1 MQRIL
6 DRRRESE
13 TGPTRRY
20 AFQSPEGGGAL
31 AAKKA
36 LAVLGVAVLASAL
49 PALGNADVRVGVYD
63 NPPKVYVDDAG
74 TARGLFPE
82 LVDAIAACE
91 GWTIHYVDG
100 TWTEGLAR
108 LSAGEIDLMVDV
120 AYTSSRAD
128 LYAFTQETVLVNWG
142 IVYARKGLE
151 ISALP
156 DLDGLR
162 VAVMR
167 GSTHTVD
174 PGGIVDL
181 ANRFAIS
188 CTFLEVENYE
198 AVFELLDRGEADAGV
213 VNRVFGLENESKH
226 AVERT
231 PILFNPSEI
240 RFALPKGGSLTP
252 FLIERIDANLARWKT
267 DSKSVYYGALDRNLF
282 AFEKPV
288 TVIRWPPWLFPTLAA
303 AAVMIAALAVAV
315 VVVRHNVRK
324 RTLVEEALLKSEERF
339 ELAMRGANDG
349 VWDWDILTD
358 KAYYSPRWASML
370 GYTRE
375 EMERE
380 VSEFRSLV
388 HPDDRERTQK
398 LEDDYLAGRTDRYET
413 EFRMRHRDGHYVHIL
428 SRAFLVRRESDGAP
442 VRMVGTHVDI
452 TARRV
457 TEEALGRSEAY
468 LRTLI
473 ENMPIDFWALDRD
486 LRYTMQSPT
495 SRAAVGDV
503 IGVRADEVDV
513 PGPLR
518 GRWIDENRRA
528 LAGETVQ
535 SEYDIVTKSGEART
549 YFSNV
554 APVCVGGVIEAL
566 IGTSMD
572 ITTRRAAEEALR
584 KSEAYLRTII
594 DNIPVDFFSIDRDF
608 RYTMQSPTSKATIGD
623 LVGRRVDE
631 VGIPEPYRNRWLSE
645 LRRVL
650 AGENLQTEYDLFG
663 PSGEVRT
670 YQTNAAPVRVDGVP
684 VAIVGTSIDITER
697 TRAAQELQLA
707 KERAEA
713 ADHLKSA
720 FLATMSHELRTPLN
734 SIIGFTGILLQELAG
749 PLHDEQKK
757 QLSMVQTSA
766 RHLLALINDVL
777 DISKIEAGQMKVET
791 APFSLP
797 DLIIEISGVARPLA
811 EKKGLAL
818 QVKVAADVGIL
829 RSDRRRVGQIL
840 MNLLSNAVKFTSSG
854 RVRVDCRLNGD
865 WVVVSVA
872 DTGIGMKKE
881 DVAKLFVPF
890 QQVDSGLT
898 RNYEGTGLG
907 LSISKRLV
915 TLLGGDISVES
926 EPGRGS
932 TFAFRLPILGRRTE

>member
-1 MQRIL
+1 MSPPIACRTL
-6 DRRRESE
+6 DRRREGE
-13 TGPTRRY
+13 PGRTARR
-20 AFQSPEGGGAL
+20 AIQSSEGGGAV
-31 AAKKA
+31 AARA
-36 LAVLGVAVLASAL
+36 ERAVIGAVLFAVGVSLLAF
-49 PALGNADVRVGVYD
+49 GNIDVRVGVYD

-82 LVDAIAACE
+82 LLDAIAAHE
-91 GWTIHYVDG
+91 GWTVHYVYG

-108 LSAGEIDLMVDV
+108 LSAGEIGLMVDV
-120 AYTSSRAD
+120 AVTASREE
-128 LYAFTQETVLVNWG
+128 LYAFTKETILVNWG

-151 ISALP
+151 IPSLP

-181 ANRFAIS
+181 AHRFGIS
-188 CTFLEVENYE
+188 CTFVEVDTYDE
-198 AVFELLDRGEADAGV
+198 VFQLLDRGAADAGV
-213 VNRVFGLENESKH
+213 VNRVFGLANESKY
-226 AVERT
+226 AVVRT

-240 RFALPKGGSLTP
+240 RFALPKGGALTP
-252 FLIERIDANLARWKT
+252 YLIARIDADLVAWKADPT
-267 DSKSVYYGALDRNLF
+267 SPYYAALDRNLF
-282 AFEKPV
+282 GAEKPA
-288 TVIRWPPWLFPTLAA
+288 TVIRWPPWLLPTLVSAG
-303 AAVMIAALAVAV
+303 VVIAALGAAFLAVRREIRRRAAAEAAL
-315 VVVRHNVRK
+315 
-324 RTLVEEALLKSEERF
+324 RTSEERF
-339 ELAMRGANDG
+339 ELAMRGTSDG
-349 VWDWDILTD
+349 VWDWDILAD
-358 KAYYSPRWASML
+358 KAYYSPRWAAML

-375 EMERE
+375 QMEHE
-380 VSEFRSLV
+380 VGEFRSLI
-388 HPDDRERTQK
+388 HPDDRDRVQK
-398 LEDDYLAGRTDRYET
+398 LEDDYLSGRADRYET

-452 TARRV
+452 TALR
-457 TEEALGRSEAY
+457 RSEAY

-473 ENMPIDFWALDRD
+473 ENMPVDFWALDRD
-486 LRYTMQSPT
+486 FRYTMQSPT

-503 IGVRADEVDV
+503 IGIRADEVDV
-513 PGPLR
+513 PASLR
-518 GRWIDENRRA
+518 ETWMDENRRA

-535 SEYDIVTKSGEART
+535 GEYDIVTRAGEVRT
-549 YFSNV
+549 YLSNV
-554 APVCVGGVIEAL
+554 APVRVGEEVEAL

-572 ITTRRAAEEALR
+572 ITNRRLAEEALR

-594 DNIPVDFFSIDRDF
+594 DNIPVDFFSIDRDL
-608 RYTMQSPTSKATIGD
+608 RYTMQSPTSKAMIGD

-631 VGIPEPYRNRWLSE
+631 AGIPEPYRERWLGE

-650 AGENLQTEYDLFG
+650 SGESLATEYELLG
-663 PSGEVRT
+663 AEGEVRT
-670 YQTNAAPVRVDGVP
+670 YQTNVAPVRVDGVP
-684 VAIVGTSIDITER
+684 LAVVGTSIDITER

-749 PLHDEQKK
+749 PLNDEQRR

-777 DISKIEAGQMKVET
+777 DISKIEAGQMKIEEV
-791 APFSLP
+791 PFSLS
-797 DLIIEISGVARPLA
+797 DLIVEVSGVARPLA
-811 EKKGLAL
+811 EKKGLEL
-818 QVKVAADVGIL
+818 RVVVAPDVDVL

-854 RVRVDCRLNGD
+854 EIRVGGRLEGD
-865 WVVVSVA
+865 WAVVSVA

-881 DVAKLFVPF
+881 DLAKLFVPF

-907 LSISKRLV
+907 LSISRRLV
-915 TLLGGDISVES
+915 TLLGGDITVES

-932 TFAFRLPILGRRTE
+932 TFTFRVPILGSGSA

>member
-1 MQRIL
+1 M
-6 DRRRESE
+6 
-13 TGPTRRY
+13 
-20 AFQSPEGGGAL
+20 

-36 LAVLGVAVLASAL
+36 LALFCVFALVAAL
-49 PALGNADVRVGVYD
+49 PALGNVDVRVGVYD
-63 NPPKVYVDDAG
+63 NSPKVYVDDAG
-74 TARGLFPE
+74 IARGLFPE
-82 LVDAIAACE
+82 LVDAIAARE
-91 GWTIHYVDG
+91 GWTIHYADG

-108 LSAGEIDLMVDV
+108 LAKGEIDLMVDV
-120 AYTSSRAD
+120 AYTSSRAE

-142 IVYARKGLE
+142 IVYARKGLD
-151 ISALP
+151 IASLP

-213 VNRVFGLENESKH
+213 VNRVFGLENASKH

-240 RFALPKGGSLTP
+240 RFALPKNGFLTP
-252 FLIERIDANLARWKT
+252 VLIERIDADLAEWKA
-267 DSKSVYYGALDRNLF
+267 DPKSEYYRVLDRNLF
-282 AFEKPV
+282 GSAGPV
-288 TVIRWPPWLFPTLAA
+288 TVIRWPSWLLPSLAA
-303 AAVMIAALAVAV
+303 AAAVIAALAVAV
-315 VVVRHNVRK
+315 VVVRRNVRQ
-324 RTLVEEALLKSEERF
+324 RSLAEEALLKSEERF
-339 ELAMRGANDG
+339 DLAMRGANDG
-349 VWDWDILTD
+349 VWDWDILAD
-358 KAYYSPRWASML
+358 KAYYSSRWAGML
-370 GYTRE
+370 GYTSD

-380 VSEFRSLV
+380 VGEFRSLI
-388 HPDDRERTQK
+388 HPDDRERVRK
-398 LEDDYLAGRTDRYET
+398 LEEDYLAGRTDRYET
-413 EFRMRHRDGHYVHIL
+413 EFRMRHRQGQYVHIL

-452 TARRV
+452 TERRNA
-457 TEEALGRSEAY
+457 EEALRRSEAY

-473 ENMPIDFWALDRD
+473 ESMPIDFWALDRD

-503 IGVRADEVDV
+503 IGVRADDVDV
-513 PGPLR
+513 PASLR
-518 GRWIDENRRA
+518 GLWIDENRRA

-535 SEYDIVTKSGEART
+535 SEYDIVTRSGEVRT
-549 YFSNV
+549 YLSSV
-554 APVCVGGVIEAL
+554 APVRVGDEIEAL

-572 ITTRRAAEEALR
+572 ITTRRVVEEALR

-594 DNIPVDFFSIDRDF
+594 DNVPVDFFAIDRDL
-608 RYTMQSPTSKATIGD
+608 RYTMQSPTSQATIGN

-631 VGIPEPYRNRWLSE
+631 TGLPEPYRDRWLGE

-650 AGENLQTEYDLFG
+650 AGEALETEYDLLG
-663 PSGEVRT
+663 ANGEVRT
-670 YQTNAAPVRVDGVP
+670 YQTNVAPVRVDGVP
-684 VAIVGTSIDITER
+684 VAVVGTSIDITER

-713 ADHLKSA
+713 ADQVKSA

-749 PLHDEQKK
+749 PVNAEQRK
-757 QLSMVQTSA
+757 QLSMVQTSS
-766 RHLLALINDVL
+766 RHLLDLINDVL
-777 DISKIEAGQMKVET
+777 DISKIEAGQMKVEK
-791 APFSLP
+791 AAFSLR
-797 DLIIEISGVARPLA
+797 DLVAEVAASAQPLA

-818 QVKVAADVGIL
+818 RANVDSQVGTIQ
-829 RSDRRRVGQIL
+829 SDRRRVGQVL
-840 MNLLSNAVKFTSSG
+840 MNFLSNAIKFTPSG
-854 RVRVDCRLNGD
+854 EVRVDCRLDGNRA
-865 WVVVSVA
+865 VVSVA
-872 DTGIGMKKE
+872 DTGIGITKE
-881 DVAKLFVPF
+881 DLARLFVPF
-890 QQVDSGLT
+890 QQVESGLT

-907 LSISKRLV
+907 LSISKRLIAM
-915 TLLGGDISVES
+915 LGGDIVAES

-932 TFAFRLPILGRRTE
+932 TFTFRLPLEGGGVA